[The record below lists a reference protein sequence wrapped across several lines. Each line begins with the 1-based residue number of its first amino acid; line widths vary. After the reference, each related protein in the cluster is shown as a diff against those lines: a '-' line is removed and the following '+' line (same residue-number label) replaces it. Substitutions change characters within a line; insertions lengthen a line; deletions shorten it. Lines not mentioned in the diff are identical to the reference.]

1 MCSVAWCCR
10 GLARARI
17 HVVAVASD
25 KFRLTRRLFN
35 AMKTSPCQASQQSQP
50 DGRGPLL
57 ASATGHTTQDTNIH
71 HTPAKPVG
79 RLTSPVASGNKA
91 MECEETEQVLQTV
104 LMAYPGQASSLQ
116 GSHGADCD
124 ILAANALGIG
134 SGWQQSKQN
143 YTRLAVAGK

>member
-1 MCSVAWCCR
+1 MQWKPHHAKRVTSRNQTGGAVV
-10 GLARARI
+10 GVGYRA
-17 HVVAVASD
+17 HN
-25 KFRLTRRLFN
+25 TRHN
-35 AMKTSPCQASQQSQP
+35 M
-50 DGRGPLL
+50 
-57 ASATGHTTQDTNIH
+57 H
-71 HTPAKPVG
+71 HTPAKSVG

-124 ILAANALGIG
+124 ILAANDLGIG

-143 YTRLAVAGK
+143 